1 MLFRDFF
8 PRLRDHAFERYGQ
21 VVTERQFKDWREDGL
36 LPGPAASKG
45 RGRGKSPERHWPIAS
60 YRRALRICRYK
71 SWGGNRQSQWWL
83 GFWLSG
89 EAVAPSKIRS
99 ELKRECSIERRRNH
113 SFITSDRWRE
123 TRFRTVADA
132 ERGGIVGE
140 GNVAGLLALTKMTP
154 DQYRRLSILQLDE
167 TSGADAEKLIH
178 EMAPSHFDLGPELD
192 DTAAA
197 KAFAEIRADIASDE
211 IKRLWRSGHMDRE
224 GIRSGKYLDDM
235 PDSDFATCLQILRLR
250 ERIAKWNYA
259 LSWLMG
265 NRSPEKILLNLLPI
279 QFSQAS
285 SLEFR
290 ISQLIRI
297 AFEIDADRREGHNST
312 WRLDGIAK
320 AELQL
325 RMILQR
331 DNSKFR

>member
-1 MLFRDFF
+1 
-8 PRLRDHAFERYGQ
+8 
-21 VVTERQFKDWREDGL
+21 
-36 LPGPAASKG
+36 
-45 RGRGKSPERHWPIAS
+45 
-60 YRRALRICRYK
+60 
-71 SWGGNRQSQWWL
+71 
-83 GFWLSG
+83 
-89 EAVAPSKIRS
+89 
-99 ELKRECSIERRRNH
+99 
-113 SFITSDRWRE
+113 
-123 TRFRTVADA
+123 
-132 ERGGIVGE
+132 
-140 GNVAGLLALTKMTP
+140 MTP